1 MSRKCPLLSIVLAA
15 VMVLPAISCAETLH
29 RVTDAPKPLDPART
43 FKWIT
48 SYELAKSEARKT
60 NKLIMAY
67 FSGSDWEDWT
77 QKLEKEVFS
86 TDMFKAWAAE
96 HVIPFQIDF
105 PRDKHLAG
113 STKAQND
120 RLKTDF
126 TVSKVPT
133 IIFLDPSGAPIL
145 RASYDDLRLH
155 EEEVKGQPKAAIAF
169 LNNVLKNRPADEAL
183 KSQADFTAARLYAK
197 KNYAVMLMAVTQG
210 SAPYWIEQRDALFK
224 DQQFARF
231 INHNVIFLNMQWP
244 EETDQSPVAKDF
256 RDFINRHKILPS
268 PFQFIVWDVPFDKV
282 KAKYKSFSLQHVDQ
296 LIKNIQYQLP
306 RVDYTGNWITDYNLA
321 RTIAAQTDRHVFMAF
336 TDMDAGQFS
345 QQMDKEIFKSEVF
358 LNYAHKNFVLL
369 RIDHPKATT
378 QPAALVV
385 QNRMLDEAFNIKG
398 FPMVVV
404 LNEKG
409 ENIAQSKYIKG
420 GPEFFMK
427 QLTSIVDRDA
437 DRLAALKEQ
446 D

>member
-1 MSRKCPLLSIVLAA
+1 MSRKPLLLILLAA
-15 VMVLPAISCAETLH
+15 AAVLPAACSAETLT
-29 RVTDAPKPLDPART
+29 RVTEPPHPLDPAKT
-43 FKWIT
+43 FKWLT
-48 SYELAKSEARKT
+48 NYEGAKAEARKT
-60 NKLIMAY
+60 NKLIMVY

-77 QKLEKEVFS
+77 QKLDKDVFS
-86 TDMFKAWAAE
+86 TDLFKRWAAE
-96 HVIPFQIDF
+96 HVVPLNIDF
-105 PRDKHLAG
+105 PRDRRVAG

-133 IIFLDPSGAPIL
+133 IIFLDPSGAPVL
-145 RASYDDLRLH
+145 RASYDDLKLH
-155 EEEVKGQPKAAIAF
+155 DEEIKGQPKAAIAF
-169 LNNVLKNRPADEAL
+169 LDQVLKNRPPDEVL
-183 KSQADFTAARLYAK
+183 KNLPDFTAARLFAK

-210 SAPYWIEQRDALFK
+210 KAPYWIDQRDALFK
-224 DQQFARF
+224 DQQFVRF

-244 EETDQSPVAKDF
+244 EETDQSAPAKDF
-256 RDFINRHKILPS
+256 RDFIDRHKILPS

-296 LIKNIQYQLP
+296 LLKNIQYQLP
-306 RVDYTGNWITDYNLA
+306 RVDYTGNWIDDYNLA
-321 RTIAAQTDRHVFMAF
+321 RTISAQTDRHIFMAF
-336 TDMDAGQFS
+336 TDMDSGQFS
-345 QQMDKEIFKSEVF
+345 QQMDKEIFKSEPF
-358 LNYAHKNFVLL
+358 LTYAHKNFVLL
-369 RIDHPKATT
+369 RIDHPKTTT
-378 QPAALVV
+378 QPAALIT

-409 ENIAQSKYIKG
+409 EKIAESKYLKG
-420 GPEFFMK
+420 GPQFFMK
-427 QLTSIVDRDA
+427 QLVPIVDRDA

>member
-1 MSRKCPLLSIVLAA
+1 MSRKPLLLILLAA
-15 VMVLPAISCAETLH
+15 AIVLPAACSAETLT
-29 RVTDAPKPLDPART
+29 RVTEPPHPLDPAKT
-43 FKWIT
+43 FKWLT
-48 SYELAKSEARKT
+48 NYEGAKAEARKT
-60 NKLIMAY
+60 NKLIMVY

-77 QKLEKEVFS
+77 QKLDKDVFS
-86 TDMFKAWAAE
+86 TDLFKRWAAE
-96 HVIPFQIDF
+96 HVVPLNIDF
-105 PRDKHLAG
+105 PRERRLAG

-120 RLKTDF
+120 RLKTEF

-145 RASYDDLRLH
+145 RASYDDLKLH
-155 EEEVKGQPKAAIAF
+155 DEEIKGQPNAAIAF
-169 LNNVLKNRPADEAL
+169 LDQVLKNRPPDEVL
-183 KSQADFTAARLYAK
+183 KNLPDFTAARLFAK

-210 SAPYWIEQRDALFK
+210 NAPYWIEQRDALFK
-224 DQQFARF
+224 DQQFVRF

-244 EETDQSPVAKDF
+244 ADTDQSPVAKDF
-256 RDFINRHKILPS
+256 RDFIDRHKILPS

-282 KAKYKSFSLQHVDQ
+282 KAKFKSFSLQHVDQ

-306 RVDYTGNWITDYNLA
+306 RVDYTGNWIDDYNLA
-321 RTIAAQTDRHVFMAF
+321 RTIAAQTDRHIFMAF
-336 TDMDAGQFS
+336 TDMDSGEFS
-345 QQMDKEIFKSEVF
+345 QRMDKEIFKSEQF
-358 LNYAHKNFVLL
+358 LTYAHKNFVLL
-369 RIDHPKATT
+369 RIDHPKTTT
-378 QPAALVV
+378 QPAALIT

-409 ENIAQSKYIKG
+409 EKIAESKYLKG

-427 QLTSIVDRDA
+427 QLTRIVDQDA

>member
-1 MSRKCPLLSIVLAA
+1 MSRKFSLIAIVLAG
-15 VMVLPAISCAETLH
+15 VMFLPVLSCAETLRH
-29 RVTDAPKPLDPART
+29 VTDAPHPLDPAKT
-43 FKWIT
+43 FKWLT
-48 SYELAKSEARKT
+48 NYEGAKAEARKT
-60 NKLIMAY
+60 NKLIMVY

-77 QKLEKEVFS
+77 QKLDKDVFT
-86 TDMFKAWAAE
+86 TDLFKGWAAQN
-96 HVIPFQIDF
+96 VVALQIDF

-113 STKAQND
+113 STKSQND
-120 RLKTDF
+120 RMKSDF
-126 TVSKVPT
+126 TVAKVPT

-145 RASYDDLRLH
+145 RASYDDLKLH
-155 EEEVKGQPKAAIAF
+155 DEELKGQPKAAIAF
-169 LNNVLKNRPADEAL
+169 LNNVIKNRPPDEVL
-183 KSQADFTAARLYAK
+183 KNLPDFTAARLYAK

-210 SAPYWIEQRDALFK
+210 NAPYWIEQRDALFK
-224 DQQFARF
+224 DQQFVRF

-244 EETDQSPVAKDF
+244 ADTDMSAPAKDF
-256 RDFINRHKILPS
+256 RDFIDRHKILPS

-296 LIKNIQYQLP
+296 LVKNIQFQLP

-321 RTIAAQTDRHVFMAF
+321 RTIAAQTDRHIFMAF
-336 TDMDAGQFS
+336 TDMDADFS
-345 QQMDKEIFKSEVF
+345 KQMDQQIFKSEVF

-378 QPAALVV
+378 QPAALIT
-385 QNRMLDEAFNIKG
+385 QNRMLDEAFDIKG

-409 ENIAQSKYIKG
+409 ENIAESKFLKG

-427 QLTSIVDRDA
+427 QLVPIVDRDA
-437 DRLAALKEQ
+437 DRLAALKEK